1 MEKEKSSREVP
12 GWFKILI
19 LITALPV
26 FAWPWLMNRATF
38 VFVEKAAGDALPWAL
53 VMLLPLYVVLSTWI
67 SYRVYSTRPR
77 DFVDFTRFANAGIFG
92 LVCFDFLIR
101 DYGLYRSGLEKLIMF
116 ITIS

>member
-1 MEKEKSSREVP
+1 MSVDSMEKEKSSREVP

-26 FAWPWLMNRATF
+26 FAWPWLMSRVTF

-67 SYRVYSTRPR
+67 SYRVYSTRR
-77 DFVDFTRFANAGIFG
+77 EISWILQGLQNAGVFG
-92 LVCFDFLIR
+92 LVCFVIVFLPSFG
-101 DYGLYRSGLEKLIMF
+101 YF
-116 ITIS
+116 ISFMIS